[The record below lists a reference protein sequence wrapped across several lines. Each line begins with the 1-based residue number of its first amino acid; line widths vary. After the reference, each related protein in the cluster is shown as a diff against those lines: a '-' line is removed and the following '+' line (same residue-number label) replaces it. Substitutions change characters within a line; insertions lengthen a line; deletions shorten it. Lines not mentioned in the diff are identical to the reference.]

1 MAKGTNDT
9 QRNNSINEELLLE
22 IKKMEKE
29 LKRRYEE
36 YEELNNSYREVYDSY
51 IVSKTNLDETT
62 NSYEGEIL
70 KLETMITEK
79 ENQYSDLH
87 ESFQELLEDKCK
99 LEAELEGYQKAIYE
113 MEENCASLKESH
125 KEELKEI
132 QEEISNL
139 SSQMSNMNEELEFA
153 KERCRELEKLNEER
167 ASTIETLNGKIEDLK
182 EEKKLLGIDM
192 EIIKVQQDRIHEE
205 MKQLH
210 KEKEEV
216 SREREELCRAREELY
231 REREE
236 LEQEKERIDKCR
248 DELLQ
253 EKELIQ
259 TDRDLLGKERQRQ
272 ENNMKNIIIK
282 FNDLQKELDDLASDN
297 STKESCLRESEQR
310 VLAMEKEASLWKV
323 KSVQSGGETHVDS
336 VSGTIPVI
344 ANILRLIFLFPLP
357 CHFSPQNKI
366 ANLDQKVQELKSE
379 LATERQNSSQLQ
391 QDAENKT
398 GELLKR
404 DSIIQVLYS
413 KLKEKEGELVLFQ
426 VRASANSRCVTHI
439 TVKSFFFADSFFLDL
454 QLAYFSPL
462 CHFHH
467 LPQNENLSLKNHKE
481 ELSKIWDSRTSEMTS
496 IEADL
501 YQKLS
506 NLIIK
511 NKIRDRDD
519 MRFDGHPQ
527 SFLLKT
533 LWSGYVDI
541 CKSILK
547 SRDGYLYSGST
558 SHRFICAYN
567 TDLFLDVKQESA
579 KKYLLSY
586 RNVTR
591 GIFQINEDEVKSLV
605 YVGPLSKCQ
614 GHSVSPCSDKVNL
627 EMTKGQ
633 SCNYVFEEMYVTKKG
648 TKIVLIKE
656 KQTGMYFSGLH
667 RNMPPQENEKKKTG
681 VDKLEYNN
689 VVCTLINYMTNEE
702 KEKSKGD
709 IILKTSN
716 QKVKIESGEESME
729 GVNKT
734 RLVKNQQDKPNR
746 GNSSKGESAIMGRN
760 KGETKGAVKTEV
772 GKKNTK
778 LALPPSTVCPK
789 GNYKQV
795 KKEQKMSEENL
806 HRYNIA
812 KEMLLL
818 PGSNDSS
825 GSNGC
830 DANNRGED
838 NRGSEGG
845 DSASTEDGGRVTLFH
860 LKNEYGNDTEEESKC
875 VEKEKMGTSR
885 TDGKNPVES
894 FLKHRDG
901 VTYSVVSLAN
911 TGDFN
916 DTNIVLTINKE
927 EAILFEVFN
936 YEQIAE
942 HDAVR
947 FASEYVLHLLSNWE
961 KGGNCPSSQDASSTT
976 VCSEHN
982 SNVFTLL
989 DGDWCILPAYM

>member
-1 MAKGTNDT
+1 
-9 QRNNSINEELLLE
+9 
-22 IKKMEKE
+22 
-29 LKRRYEE
+29 
-36 YEELNNSYREVYDSY
+36 
-51 IVSKTNLDETT
+51 
-62 NSYEGEIL
+62 
-70 KLETMITEK
+70 
-79 ENQYSDLH
+79 
-87 ESFQELLEDKCK
+87 
-99 LEAELEGYQKAIYE
+99 
-113 MEENCASLKESH
+113 
-125 KEELKEI
+125 
-132 QEEISNL
+132 
-139 SSQMSNMNEELEFA
+139 
-153 KERCRELEKLNEER
+153 
-167 ASTIETLNGKIEDLK
+167 
-182 EEKKLLGIDM
+182 
-192 EIIKVQQDRIHEE
+192 
-205 MKQLH
+205 
-210 KEKEEV
+210 
-216 SREREELCRAREELY
+216 
-231 REREE
+231 
-236 LEQEKERIDKCR
+236 
-248 DELLQ
+248 
-253 EKELIQ
+253 
-259 TDRDLLGKERQRQ
+259 
-272 ENNMKNIIIK
+272 
-282 FNDLQKELDDLASDN
+282 
-297 STKESCLRESEQR
+297 
-310 VLAMEKEASLWKV
+310 
-323 KSVQSGGETHVDS
+323 
-336 VSGTIPVI
+336 
-344 ANILRLIFLFPLP
+344 
-357 CHFSPQNKI
+357 
-366 ANLDQKVQELKSE
+366 
-379 LATERQNSSQLQ
+379 
-391 QDAENKT
+391 
-398 GELLKR
+398 
-404 DSIIQVLYS
+404 
-413 KLKEKEGELVLFQ
+413 
-426 VRASANSRCVTHI
+426 
-439 TVKSFFFADSFFLDL
+439 
-454 QLAYFSPL
+454 
-462 CHFHH
+462 
-467 LPQNENLSLKNHKE
+467 
-481 ELSKIWDSRTSEMTS
+481 
-496 IEADL
+496 
-501 YQKLS
+501 
-506 NLIIK
+506 
-511 NKIRDRDD
+511 
-519 MRFDGHPQ
+519 
-527 SFLLKT
+527 
-533 LWSGYVDI
+533 
-541 CKSILK
+541 
-547 SRDGYLYSGST
+547 
-558 SHRFICAYN
+558 
-567 TDLFLDVKQESA
+567 
-579 KKYLLSY
+579 
-586 RNVTR
+586 
-591 GIFQINEDEVKSLV
+591 
-605 YVGPLSKCQ
+605 
-614 GHSVSPCSDKVNL
+614 
-627 EMTKGQ
+627 MTKGQ